1 MIESLQPLQSRTYW
15 KSNLFKHCKLA
26 GPFSGKIPGENSR
39 RISREMAFFPVP
51 MQMSFA
57 WSHPYSFRKNL
68 DIPFPSKQFPWKC
81 LISRGFQFPCRK
93 IQWNY
98 RFPKSRANQTV
109 EKKNIPAG
117 IIPAPSACTGTPNG
131 ISTYTAYS
139 FLPGM
144 CDMVWFIQDVIL
156 VFMCSSDI
164 RTAVRGLG
172 LIT

>member
-81 LISRGFQFPCRK
+81 LISRGFPFPCRN
-93 IQWNY
+93 IPWNC
-98 RFPKSRANQTV
+98 RFPKSRANQNCWKK
-109 EKKNIPAG
+109 KKNPAG
-117 IIPAPSACTGTPNG
+117 IIPAPSARTGTPNG
-131 ISTYTAYS
+131 ISTYLVHRVLVPTRYV
-139 FLPGM
+139 PGM
-144 CDMVWFIQDVIL
+144 YDMAWFI
-156 VFMCSSDI
+156 
-164 RTAVRGLG
+164 
-172 LIT
+172 

>member
-81 LISRGFQFPCRK
+81 LISRGFPFPCRK
-93 IQWNY
+93 IPWNY
-98 RFPKSRANQTV
+98 RFPKSRANQNCW
-109 EKKNIPAG
+109 KKHFFPRDHSRAFSVHGN
-117 IIPAPSACTGTPNG
+117 TKRDQRVQ
-131 ISTYTAYS
+131 STRIY
-139 FLPGM
+139 
-144 CDMVWFIQDVIL
+144 Q
-156 VFMCSSDI
+156 
-164 RTAVRGLG
+164 VRMIWYDLFNM
-172 LIT
+172 